1 MFAKVVLQFI
11 ALSSLL
17 VGVISTPVLYG
28 SGSSN
33 GLARRGSS
41 ISFNHWG
48 GHASLD
54 NFDHFYGADNFDG
67 SVHFSQVVEQES
79 QVVCHTQA
87 IEIIQQR
94 LVVLQEM
101 AKRIITEQICEVETQ
116 TIVFQQF
123 HASFGSFDHDL
134 RRISGHHVGFDS
146 SIASH
151 FGELVDESGSISTHD
166 FGFSGLDVGKHTVVV
181 GGHNWDDFR
190 SPYTVELAHRAAS
203 NAIVSI
209 N

>member
-1 MFAKVVLQFI
+1 MFAKLALQFV

-28 SGSSN
+28 SGSSD
-33 GLARRGSS
+33 GLARRGNS

-54 NFDHFYGADNFDG
+54 NFDRFYGVDNFDG

-123 HASFGSFDHDL
+123 HASFGAFNHDL
-134 RRISGHHVGFDS
+134 RRISGHRVGFDS
-146 SIASH
+146 RIANH
-151 FGELVDESGSISTHD
+151 FSELVDERGLISTHD

-190 SPYTVELAHRAAS
+190 SPYTVELAHRAAR

-209 N
+209 H

>member
-1 MFAKVVLQFI
+1 MFAKVVHQFI
-11 ALSSLL
+11 TLSALL
-17 VGVISTPVLYG
+17 VGVMSTPVLYG
-28 SGSSN
+28 SGSTGRISP
-33 GLARRGSS
+33 RGNA

-48 GHASLD
+48 GYASLD
-54 NFDHFYGADNFDG
+54 NFDHFYGVDNFDS
-67 SVHFSQVVEQES
+67 SVHFNQVVEQES
-79 QVVCHTQA
+79 QVVCHAQA

-123 HASFGSFDHDL
+123 HASVGLFDHDL

-146 SIASH
+146 NIVSH
-151 FGELVDESGSISTHD
+151 FNDIIDETGSITTHD
-166 FGFSGLDVGKHTVVV
+166 FGFSGLDVGSHTVVV

-190 SPYTVELAHRAAS
+190 SPSTVELAHRAAS
-203 NAIVSI
+203 GAVVSVY
-209 N
+209 